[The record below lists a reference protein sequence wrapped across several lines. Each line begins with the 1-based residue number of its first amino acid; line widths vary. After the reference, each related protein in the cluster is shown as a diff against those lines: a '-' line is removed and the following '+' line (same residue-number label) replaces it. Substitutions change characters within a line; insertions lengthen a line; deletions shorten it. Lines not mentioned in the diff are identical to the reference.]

1 MLTWNALGTPIFEA
15 FIDLGIPVEA
25 FVQLEDTINIPNSPR
40 AITSTNNF
48 IHGLQHSGQGNIRFD
63 WFFAICD
70 VTPGPH
76 SGTTGLTLAIK
87 TWCQQCLNILHI
99 ITQHT
104 MLGSATLIAPL
115 QYPNFYHILS
125 KLWYTNPIENW
136 HLTHRIAHG
145 PQHDAPVSTSHNVVH
160 LGVSERDPK
169 WNPQGKPTSIKDHL
183 PPPSSPTAFYH
194 IEHHDIRN
202 ASAHDQQVLN
212 VAPAH
217 IAYFLRQNLRVPFKE
232 MPIFSPDHPAPSIL
246 TPRPE
251 EDVFEGLFATH
262 HSSNNKSETCRI
274 VRTIDY
280 ARLIGIDN
288 IHAAML
294 ADIPPTTMEGR
305 IRAAAP
311 KHLLTIVLRA
321 LHTLEAE
328 DARTHANT
336 MPLVAMVRA
345 CPANQH
351 DTHSLISLPTHQAWV
366 AAIQQDP
373 DLKRILQT
381 LKRQAPHPRRTDL
394 KEPCLLDALQQNQ
407 LEVDNDIL
415 YYYDHSRARA
425 MRQLRRRIVPYQLR
439 HLVFIACHTSPF
451 AGHSGLGRT
460 LYRLQTRFWW
470 PGMVR
475 DATQGVKGCL
485 HCNLANATSHENQV
499 LLNSQTSQTPFATIY
514 LDKWNPGNL
523 TDKQGNVK
531 VLTAMDCFTG
541 FVMVAL

>member
-1 MLTWNALGTPIFEA
+1 MWP
-15 FIDLGIPVEA
+15 
-25 FVQLEDTINIPNSPR
+25 
-40 AITSTNNF
+40 
-48 IHGLQHSGQGNIRFD
+48 
-63 WFFAICD
+63 
-70 VTPGPH
+70 
-76 SGTTGLTLAIK
+76 
-87 TWCQQCLNILHI
+87 
-99 ITQHT
+99 QHT
-104 MLGSATLIAPL
+104 LPTSYDKTYE
-115 QYPNFYHILS
+115 YPS
-125 KLWYTNPIENW
+125 RRCQSS
-136 HLTHRIAHG
+136 HLTIR
-145 PQHDAPVSTSHNVVH
+145 
-160 LGVSERDPK
+160 R
-169 WNPQGKPTSIKDHL
+169 
-183 PPPSSPTAFYH
+183 PPYSP
-194 IEHHDIRN
+194 
-202 ASAHDQQVLN
+202 
-212 VAPAH
+212 
-217 IAYFLRQNLRVPFKE
+217 
-232 MPIFSPDHPAPSIL
+232 
-246 TPRPE
+246 PRPE

-274 VRTIDY
+274 IRTIEY

-328 DARTHANT
+328 DARAHANT
-336 MPLVAMVRA
+336 MPLVAMIRA

-366 AAIQQDP
+366 TAIQQDP

-381 LKRQAPHPRRTDL
+381 LKRQAPPPRRTDL

-451 AGHSGLGRT
+451 AGHSGLHRT

-499 LLNSQTSQTPFATIY
+499 LLNSQTSQTPFDTIY
-514 LDKWNPGNL
+514 LDIWSPGDL
-523 TDKQGNVK
+523 TDKRGNVK
-531 VLTAMDCFTG
+531 VLTAMDCLTG
-541 FVMVAL
+541 FVIVALLQHEVSANTVAQALMERFVGTIGLPMHIVVDKGNEFAGVLSRVLDILHIPKETASPENHRRIRNERFHRVLNKAQAINTADFDDFFLWSQGVLFATYAWNAAPSDGTDIPRSLAAIGREFPFPIDAKLSNRSANTGTSDSQHTLDHSEAILPFLLQQKELLQILNTDRREWHSTLKNKDRKTP